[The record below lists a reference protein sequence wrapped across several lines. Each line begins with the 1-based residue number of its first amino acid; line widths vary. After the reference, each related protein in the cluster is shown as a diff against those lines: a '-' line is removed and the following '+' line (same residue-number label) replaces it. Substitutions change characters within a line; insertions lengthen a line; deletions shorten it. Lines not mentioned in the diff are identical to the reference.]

1 MYKMEPQL
9 KLEDFVF
16 PYGKLNPE
24 NEWVRMA
31 ELMPWGAVEEKYCE
45 RFVNNGH
52 PAHPARMAL
61 GSLIIKRRL
70 KCPDEWVVRHISEN
84 PYLQYFI
91 GMKEFNDTCPFGES
105 TLVAFRKRFDEEALC
120 EINDMLLESMSAAE
134 ADEHDD
140 EDGPGGNSGRLV
152 LDASCTPSD
161 ISYPQDLRLL
171 NEAREKVDEII
182 DALHAAN
189 PVEKR
194 PRTRRRVAR
203 RDYLRTARKKRRSE
217 KEMRGA
223 VRKQLGYLYRN
234 IGFVQRY
241 VSNGAALNF
250 VQQNQMNTISLL
262 YEQQLT
268 MYENKTHS
276 VGGRIVSLAQPWI
289 RPIVR
294 GKAGTPVEFGA
305 KLHLSSQDGFVRVER
320 LSFEA
325 FNEACDL
332 PAIVERYRARNGHF
346 PAEILADKL
355 YATRDNRAFCKHHGI
370 RLQGPPLGRPGK
382 NIQRDKKQE
391 YADSCNRNEIEGKF
405 GVGKRAYGLGLL
417 MEKLPTT
424 AFSAICASILTMNLV
439 KLRCAILNFLF
450 MRFFQH
456 ELPASAALC

>member
-9 KLEDFVF
+9 KLEDFAF
-16 PYGKLNPE
+16 PYGSLNPE
-24 NEWVRMA
+24 NEWVRMS
-31 ELMPWGAVEEKYCE
+31 ELMPWGAVEEKYSY

-52 PAHPARMAL
+52 PAHPAQMAL

-70 KCPDEWVVRHISEN
+70 KCSDEWVVRPISEN

-91 GMKEFNDTCPFGES
+91 GMKEFSDACPFGEL

-120 EINDMLLESMSAAE
+120 EINDMLLESIAAAE
-134 ADEHDD
+134 ADEDDD
-140 EDGPGGNSGRLV
+140 EDGAGGNSGTLI

-171 NEAREKVDEII
+171 NEAREKVDESI

-189 PVEKR
+189 PVGKR

-203 RDYLRTARKKRRSE
+203 KDYLRTARKKRRSE

-223 VRKQLGYLYRN
+223 VRKQLGYLYRS

-241 VSNGAALNF
+241 VSNGSTLSF

-262 YEQQLT
+262 YEQQHY

-305 KLHLSSQDGFVRVER
+305 KLHLSSPDGFVRVER

-332 PAIVERYRARNGHF
+332 PAIAERYRARNGHF

-370 RLQGPPLGRPGK
+370 RLQGPPLGRPGNNTQRGK
-382 NIQRDKKQE
+382 NLE
-391 YADSCNRNEIEGKF
+391 YVDSCNRNEIVGKF
-405 GVGKRAYGLGLL
+405 GVGKRAYGLDLL
-417 MEKLPTT
+417 MEKLPATT
-424 AFSAICASILTMNLV
+424 LSAICASILTMNLV
-439 KLRCAILNFLF
+439 KLRCAILDFFLPG
-450 MRFFQH
+450 FFQH
-456 ELPASAALC
+456 GLLAYPVIC

>member
-9 KLEDFVF
+9 KLKDFVF

-31 ELMPWGAVEEKYCE
+31 ELMPWDAVEEKYCE

-91 GMKEFNDTCPFGES
+91 GMKEFSDACPFGES

-120 EINDMLLESMSAAE
+120 EINDMLLESMAAAE
-134 ADEHDD
+134 ADENDD
-140 EDGPGGNSGRLV
+140 EEGPGGNSGRLI
-152 LDASCTPSD
+152 LDASCAPSD

-189 PVEKR
+189 PVGKR

-203 RDYLRTARKKRRSE
+203 KDYLRTARKKRRSE
-217 KEMRGA
+217 KEMRSA

-241 VSNGAALNF
+241 VSNGTALSF
-250 VQQNQMNTISLL
+250 IQQNQMNTISLL

-305 KLHLSSQDGFVRVER
+305 KLHLSSQNGFVRVER

-332 PAIVERYRARNGHF
+332 PAIVERYRERNGRF

-382 NIQRDKKQE
+382 NAQRDKRQE
-391 YADSCNRNEIEGKF
+391 YVDSCNRNEIEGKF
-405 GVGKRAYGLGLL
+405 GIGKRAYGLGLL
-417 MEKLPTT
+417 TEKLPITT
-424 AFSAICASILTMNLV
+424 FSAICASILTMNLV
-439 KLRCAILNFLF
+439 KLRCAFFNFLF
-450 MRFFQH
+450 MRLFQH
-456 ELPASAALC
+456 QLPPCAALG